1 MEELGDL
8 LRRTN
13 PRITSQMNTPTS
25 SSTEPAP
32 DPSATGAQA
41 EEERRFLRRQPPPA
55 LPHRGP
61 SAEPTPLAR
70 PIPCPDCGGAG
81 YVLLDVPVG
90 HPDFG
95 RAIPCHCKQEELAW
109 RRTQSF
115 QSMSNLT
122 ALARYTFDNFIPQPT
137 WLARHHQI
145 MLQRAYEVC
154 FAFAQEPS
162 GWLLLTGGYGCGKT
176 HLAAAIANARLDRGQ
191 PALFVVVPDLLD
203 HLRTTF
209 GPESHITYDEL
220 FEQVRTTR
228 LLILDDLGAQSTTP
242 WAQEKLYQILNHR
255 YNAQL
260 PTVITTNQR
269 LEDIDQRLRSRL
281 GDINLVERVHIN
293 TPDFRSGAKATQS
306 DLSTLSFHQ
315 EQHFHN
321 FDVQRPNMTPDE
333 IANTRRILEVAMAY
347 AEEPR
352 GWLVLMG
359 PSGRGKTHLAA
370 AIANRQR
377 EHGQTDAMFVVVP
390 DLLDYLRAAFNPQAV
405 IPYDRRFE
413 EVKKAPLLV
422 LDDLGV
428 ESATPWAREKLFQ
441 LLNYR
446 YNAVLPT
453 VITTSAAPNE
463 IEPWLRTRMFD
474 QTRCTVCVFESTS
487 RSKKE
492 EKGGSRR
499 SGRRY

>member
-1 MEELGDL
+1 M
-8 LRRTN
+8 
-13 PRITSQMNTPTS
+13 
-25 SSTEPAP
+25 
-32 DPSATGAQA
+32 
-41 EEERRFLRRQPPPA
+41 
-55 LPHRGP
+55 
-61 SAEPTPLAR
+61 
-70 PIPCPDCGGAG
+70 
-81 YVLLDVPVG
+81 LLDVPVG

-95 RAIPCHCKQEELAW
+95 KAIPCHCKQEEQLW
-109 RRTQSF
+109 RKVQAF
-115 QSMSNLT
+115 QNMSNLT

-162 GWLLLTGGYGCGKT
+162 GWLLLTGGFGCGKT

-209 GPESHITYDEL
+209 SPDSTVTYDEL

-228 LLILDDLGAQSTTP
+228 LLILDDFGAQSTTP
-242 WAQEKLYQILNHR
+242 WAQEKLFQILNHR

-281 GDINLVERVHIN
+281 GDINLVERVHISA
-293 TPDFRSGAKATQS
+293 PDFRSGSKATQS

-315 EQHFHN
+315 NQHFHN
-321 FDVQRPNMTPDE
+321 FEIQRPNMTHEE
-333 IANTRRILEVAMAY
+333 IANARRILEVALAY

-377 EHGQTDAMFVVVP
+377 EKGQTDAMFVVVP
-390 DLLDYLRAAFNPQAV
+390 DLLDYLRAAFNPQSV
-405 IPYDRRFE
+405 IPYDRRFD

-428 ESATPWAREKLFQ
+428 ESATPWAKEKLFQ

-453 VITTSAAPNE
+453 VITTAASLEE
-463 IEPWLRTRMFD
+463 IEPWLRTRMVD
-474 QTRCTVCVFESTS
+474 TTRCTVCVFKAREEQTQSNK
-487 RSKKE
+487 RSY
-492 EKGGSRR
+492 GR
-499 SGRRY
+499 SGRRS